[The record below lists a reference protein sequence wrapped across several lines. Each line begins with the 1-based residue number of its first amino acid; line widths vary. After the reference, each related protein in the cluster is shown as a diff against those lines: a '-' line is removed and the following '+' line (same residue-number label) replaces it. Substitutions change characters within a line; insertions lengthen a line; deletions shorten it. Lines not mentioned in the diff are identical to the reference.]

1 MRSSKY
7 RSNNIEERNCVVPSI
22 RLQKSLSKIEEDT
35 RSGVSKTKS
44 MTLPRLPAEETAS
57 RDAFAKT
64 PSKSNSCQQKY
75 VSLPSASPADSKPP
89 TSIPC
94 SSRGSIEF
102 REIQSNTSAVRR
114 ASLLDQIKNPGIHLR
129 RVESSKTNDVKNRG
143 NSLTESNGSIS
154 SLLHGA
160 MRNIR
165 SFKGNSG
172 IYNLEEETYRCW
184 DSSDSN

>member
-129 RVESSKTNDVKNRG
+129 RVESSKTNDVKNRE
-143 NSLTESNGSIS
+143 NSLTESSGSIS
-154 SLLHGA
+154 CLLHGA
-160 MRNIR
+160 MKNIR
-165 SFKGNSG
+165 NFKGNSG